1 MGVKRRIQL
10 VVYILHMKRPVMK
23 LVWLIVAVMVQAAE
37 SKRILVYTSPAASHF
52 LESTVVSEVLVAR
65 GHEVFALVPSGFPQG
80 LELLA
85 PGVTPLVYHT
95 GPEVKS
101 VAQLVAENVEENEA
115 VPVSRGLLQFCRSA
129 LEDQAIR
136 GKITEL
142 EFDLALVDG
151 FQFTYC
157 TFLLPY
163 LHGIPAVMMF
173 SSIHPWLSGTPSLPS
188 FCPIGHHQGDLQFS
202 DAMSFAERIENLF
215 WFVIM
220 FRFYNRPGRT
230 DISLL
235 QEYAPELNDWD
246 TLVKKSVLFVQTRDY
261 MLDYPSPNLPNF
273 ITTPGVT
280 PKPAKPLTGDLK
292 SVLDRSDGA
301 IFMSFGSISS
311 GFPPAILNNLVGAV
325 NQFDMTIIW
334 ALRRDSV
341 DYVKDKI
348 RQNIYIFN
356 WVPQNDVLGH
366 NNTRLFITHCGN
378 NGQYEALYHGV
389 PMVGIPMFGE
399 QPHNAFRIQDHG
411 YGVSLLPKT
420 MLTFSTENLVAA
432 ILEVSTNPV
441 YRENAKRASA
451 ILKDRPLPA
460 ETIADWIEHVM
471 RHGSAHLRSRGMELT
486 WYQFWMLDILVFVS
500 VVVVVFIATLFCLVR
515 CCVTAGTGQKG
526 KKD

>member
-1 MGVKRRIQL
+1 MRMLWFI
-10 VVYILHMKRPVMK
+10 VVVM
-23 LVWLIVAVMVQAAE
+23 IQAATT
-37 SKRILVYTSPAASHF
+37 KRILVFTFPVVSHF
-52 LESTVVSEVLVAR
+52 LESNSVSEVLVAR
-65 GHEVFALVPSGFPQG
+65 GHEVFALVASGFPQG

-101 VAQLVAENVEENEA
+101 VAQLVAESVDGD
-115 VPVSRGLLQFCRSA
+115 VPATVSGGLLPLCKSA
-129 LEDQAIR
+129 LQDHGIR

-142 EFDLALVDG
+142 RFDLALADG
-151 FQFTYC
+151 FWYSYC
-157 TFLLPY
+157 SSLLPY

-173 SSIHPWLSGTPSLPS
+173 SSVHPWLSGTPSLPS

-202 DAMSFAERIENLF
+202 DAMSFTERLKNLF
-215 WFVIM
+215 WLVKLYWFTGL
-220 FRFYNRPGRT
+220 PGRT
-230 DISLL
+230 DTSLL
-235 QEYAPELNDWD
+235 QEYAPQLDNWD
-246 TLVKKSVLFVQTRDY
+246 TLIKKSVLFIQTRDS

-280 PKPAKPLTGDLK
+280 TKPAKLLIGDLR

-311 GFPPAILNNLVGAV
+311 GFPPAILDNLVGAL
-325 NQFDMTIIW
+325 NQFDITIIW
-334 ALRRDSV
+334 ALRGDSV

-348 RQNIYIFN
+348 RPNIHVFD

-399 QPHNAFRIQDHG
+399 QPDNAFRIQDHG
-411 YGVSLLPKT
+411 YGISLLPQT

-432 ILEVSTNPV
+432 IQEVSTNPV
-441 YRENAKRASA
+441 YRENSERASA

-460 ETIADWIEHVM
+460 ETIAYWMEHVM
-471 RHGSAHLRSRGMELT
+471 RHGSSHLRSRGMDLM
-486 WYQFWMLDILVFVS
+486 WYQFWMLDILFCVLVVVGVFV
-500 VVVVVFIATLFCLVR
+500 VALFCLVR
-515 CCVTAGTGQKG
+515 CCVGLVACVG
-526 KKD
+526 KKAKKD